1 MSINRGMTKRKCDVC
16 EQCFSALGSYVV
28 CRKMDA
34 TRNNHIKPDSE
45 RQILVFS
52 RVCIADFGSVDKSYM
67 YLWHRSGGEAAWD
80 ARGLRRGR
88 EK

>member
-1 MSINRGMTKRKCDVC
+1 MSFVGKRMQL
-16 EQCFSALGSYVV
+16 EIIILS
-28 CRKMDA
+28 
-34 TRNNHIKPDSE
+34 DSE

-52 RVCIADFGSVDKSYM
+52 HVCIVDFGSVDKSYM